1 MYNRYNE
8 VEVET
13 MAKVSCNYITKME
26 KMKIKELN
34 RPIVF
39 VVDMINGFAKEGALS
54 DKDILKIVPDIQY
67 MLDNV
72 HPSIFICDSH
82 DLSSREFQAFPL
94 HCIKNTE
101 ESKVIDELQPYAK
114 KIILKNSTNAFV
126 SEGVQK
132 FVQEELSSY
141 QDIVIV
147 GCCTDICIMQFAL
160 CMNTYLN
167 EHEMNDKRIIVP
179 INMVETFHIPN
190 VHESMKWNEV
200 ACDLML
206 ANAIRVVEME

>member
-1 MYNRYNE
+1 
-8 VEVET
+8 
-13 MAKVSCNYITKME
+13 MAKVSCNYITKIEQMN
-26 KMKIKELN
+26 IDELK

-54 DKDILKIVPDIQY
+54 DKDILKIVPDIKKL
-67 MLDNV
+67 LDNV

-82 DLSSREFQAFPL
+82 DLNSREFQAFPL
-94 HCIKNTE
+94 HCIKNTD
-101 ESKVIDELQPYAK
+101 ESKVIDELKTYAK
-114 KIILKNSTNAFV
+114 KVIYKNSTNAFV
-126 SEGVQK
+126 SEGIQTFIK
-132 FVQEELSSY
+132 DELSSY

-167 EHEMNDKRIIVP
+167 QNELHDKRVIVP

-190 VHESMKWNEV
+190 THDSMKWNEV

-206 ANAIRVVEME
+206 ANAISVVEMK

>member
-1 MYNRYNE
+1 
-8 VEVET
+8 
-13 MAKVSCNYITKME
+13 MAKVSCNYITKID
-26 KMKIKELN
+26 KMKIDDLN
-34 RPIVF
+34 RPVVF

-54 DKDILKIVPDIQY
+54 DKEILKIVPAIKKL
-67 MLDNV
+67 LDKV

-82 DLSSREFQAFPL
+82 DLNSREFQAFPL
-94 HCIKNTE
+94 HCIKNTD

-126 SEGVQK
+126 SEGIQS
-132 FVQEELSSY
+132 FVDEELQSY
-141 QDIVIV
+141 QDIVLV

-167 EHEMNDKRIIVP
+167 EHEMQDKRVIVP
-179 INMVETFHIPN
+179 INMVETFDIPN
-190 VHESMKWNEV
+190 VHDSMKWNEV

-206 ANAIRVVEME
+206 ANAINVVEME

>member
-1 MYNRYNE
+1 
-8 VEVET
+8 
-13 MAKVSCNYITKME
+13 MAKVSCNYITKIEQMS
-26 KMKIKELN
+26 IDELK

-54 DKDILKIVPDIQY
+54 DKDILKIVPD
-67 MLDNV
+67 MKNLLDTV

-82 DLSSREFQAFPL
+82 DLNSREFQAFPL
-94 HCIKNTE
+94 HCIKNTD
-101 ESKVIDELQPYAK
+101 ESKVIDELKPYAK
-114 KIILKNSTNAFV
+114 NIIYKNSTNAFV
-126 SEGVQK
+126 SEGIQT
-132 FVQEELSSY
+132 FIQDELSSY

-167 EHEMNDKRIIVP
+167 QNEMHDKRVIVP

-190 VHESMKWNEV
+190 THDSMKWNEV
-200 ACDLML
+200 ACDLMI
-206 ANAIRVVEME
+206 ANAISVVEIK

>member
-1 MYNRYNE
+1 
-8 VEVET
+8 
-13 MAKVSCNYITKME
+13 MAKVSCNYITKIEQMN
-26 KMKIKELN
+26 IDELK

-54 DKDILKIVPDIQY
+54 DKDILKIVPD
-67 MLDNV
+67 MKKLLDNV
-72 HPSIFICDSH
+72 YPSIFICDSH
-82 DLSSREFQAFPL
+82 DLNSREFQAFPL
-94 HCIKNTE
+94 HCIKNTD
-101 ESKVIDELQPYAK
+101 ESKVIDELKTYAK
-114 KIILKNSTNAFV
+114 KVIYKNSTNAFV
-126 SEGVQK
+126 SEGIQTFIK
-132 FVQEELSSY
+132 DELSSY

-167 EHEMNDKRIIVP
+167 QNELHDKRVIVP

-190 VHESMKWNEV
+190 THDSMKWNEV

-206 ANAIRVVEME
+206 ANAISVVEMK